1 MCGFVIRLNWRAR
14 LGVAEFLESVAH
26 RDSRFAFINR
36 APSSAS
42 AADDITARIICEML
56 RTAPLFAGM
65 SSFDDINMCPP
76 ARLRALGSDK
86 YDASLWTARTMSLA
100 LYVSTASSWDAMKS
114 KNDLHSFIV
123 FAVG

>member
-1 MCGFVIRLNWRAR
+1 MWRIETA
-14 LGVAEFLESVAH
+14 V
-26 RDSRFAFINR
+26 FAFINR

-65 SSFDDINMCPP
+65 SLFDDINMCPP
-76 ARLRALGSDK
+76 ARLGALGSDK
-86 YDASLWTARTMSLA
+86 YNALLWTARTMSLA